1 MASLLSAG
9 SDADSFSA
17 LISQLFSHA
26 TKNSAKL
33 EMGTVRRMLVT
44 ASRGC
49 FSAICLGNAWLVAE
63 LELEIDPGT
72 VELEIES
79 AAGRLRRQ
87 LKLRATEPAASAP
100 LPSATALPRPAELP
114 TATETSAAPPAAR
127 PPVVPPM
134 PAIAP
139 PTAHA
144 DSDAPSKGKKP
155 SSLVS

>member
-1 MASLLSAG
+1 MLLRY
-9 SDADSFSA
+9 
-17 LISQLFSHA
+17 L
-26 TKNSAKL
+26 
-33 EMGTVRRMLVT
+33 
-44 ASRGC
+44 
-49 FSAICLGNAWLVAE
+49 LGNAWLVAE

-114 TATETSAAPPAAR
+114 TATGNERRAAGR
-127 PPVVPPM
+127 PSPVVPLM